1 MERKFIEN
9 MEKEKTIIL
18 ADDLSFAYD
27 HKYSALEHLSFQIE
41 RGETIGIIG
50 ANGVGKSTLLKIMV
64 GLLEDYQ
71 GRLEIDGLTV
81 EKKTLKEIRKK
92 VGYVFQDS
100 ESQLFLSTV
109 YEDVAFGPRNYGYPE
124 ETVEEKVLS
133 ALRLVH
139 MEEHRDK
146 QIYRLSGGQK
156 KMAAI
161 ATVLSMEPEVILFDE
176 PSAALDPR
184 NRRNLVGVLN
194 DMSCTKLIASHDM
207 DFIKSICDRVFLLAD
222 RTIRKIGT
230 AEEIVMDKQLLEE
243 SGL

>member
-1 MERKFIEN
+1 MDT
-9 MEKEKTIIL
+9 MEKGKTIIL
-18 ADDLSFAYD
+18 ADNLSFAYD

-41 RGETIGIIG
+41 KGETIGIIG
-50 ANGVGKSTLLKIMV
+50 ANGAGKSTLLKILV

-71 GRLEIDGLTV
+71 GRLEIEGLTV

-156 KMAAI
+156 KMVAI

-176 PSAALDPR
+176 PSTALDPR

-194 DMSCTKLIASHDM
+194 DLSCTKIIASHDM
-207 DFIKSICDRVFLLAD
+207 DFIKSTCDRVFLLAD

>member
-1 MERKFIEN
+1 MSEILLMVKRVSIFLLGTTILTRLFGESEYKKYMEY
-9 MEKEKTIIL
+9 
-18 ADDLSFAYD
+18 A
-27 HKYSALEHLSFQIE
+27 
-41 RGETIGIIG
+41 
-50 ANGVGKSTLLKIMV
+50 V
-64 GLLEDYQ
+64 GLILIAMVSSPVLALFGNGTNVEDWLS
-71 GRLEIDGLTV
+71 RA
-81 EKKTLKEIRKK
+81 
-92 VGYVFQDS
+92 VFDQK
-100 ESQLFLSTV
+100 
-109 YEDVAFGPRNYGYPE
+109 AE

-176 PSAALDPR
+176 PSTALDPR

-194 DMSCTKLIASHDM
+194 DMSCTKIIASHDM
-207 DFIKSICDRVFLLAD
+207 DFIKSTCDRVFLLAD

-230 AEEIVMDKQLLEE
+230 AEEIVMDRQLLEE

>member
-1 MERKFIEN
+1 MDT
-9 MEKEKTIIL
+9 MEKGKTIIL
-18 ADDLSFAYD
+18 ADNLSFAYD
-27 HKYSALEHLSFQIE
+27 HKYSALEHLFFQIE

-50 ANGVGKSTLLKIMV
+50 ANGAGKSTLLKILV

-71 GRLEIDGLTV
+71 GRLEIEGLTV

-176 PSAALDPR
+176 PSTALDPR

-194 DMSCTKLIASHDM
+194 DLSCTKLIASHDR
-207 DFIKSICDRVFLLAD
+207 DFIKSTCDGVFLLAD

-230 AEEIVMDKQLLEE
+230 AEEIVMDRQLLEE

>member
-1 MERKFIEN
+1 
-9 MEKEKTIIL
+9 MEKEKTIIM

-27 HKYSALEHLSFQIE
+27 HKYSALEHLSFQIA

-50 ANGVGKSTLLKIMV
+50 ANGAGKSTLLKIMV
-64 GLLEDYQ
+64 GLLENYQ